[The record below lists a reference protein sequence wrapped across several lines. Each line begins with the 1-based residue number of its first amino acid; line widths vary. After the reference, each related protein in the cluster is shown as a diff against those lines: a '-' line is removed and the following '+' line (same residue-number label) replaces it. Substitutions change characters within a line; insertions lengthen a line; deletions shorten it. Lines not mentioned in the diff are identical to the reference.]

1 MSSLKDIGQE
11 LKEARLGRGVTLEEA
26 AKATHLSPKHL
37 VDLEEGLEEH
47 LPEAFYVKSFIRK
60 YANFLGL
67 PGDELAESY
76 WKERP
81 SLQPAPPPAEYSYW
95 WLFPILASLVLL
107 LAIGIA
113 WQNSHREAVIP
124 AESPSPATHVLP
136 SPSPATKSTVQPS
149 PGPATVQPSPSPATV
164 LPTSLNGATPSVSST
179 SSLAFPLATDS
190 RKPISLAIETTE
202 ACWVVI
208 VADGVTVQKGTVPA
222 GQKLRFKA
230 ERSLKLRLGNA
241 GGAWITYDGDYL
253 GALGGKGEV
262 VERTFD

>member
-11 LKEARLGRGVTLEEA
+11 LKEARLGRGVTLEEVA
-26 AKATHLSPKHL
+26 RATHLSPRHL
-37 VDLEEGLEEH
+37 ADLEEGLEEN
-47 LPEAFYVKSFIRK
+47 LPEAIYVKSFIRK

-67 PGDELAESY
+67 PGNELAEIY

-107 LAIGIA
+107 LAVGIA
-113 WQNSHREAVIP
+113 WQNSGRKAGPPGALAKSSPISP
-124 AESPSPATHVLP
+124 SPSPATHSLVLP
-136 SPSPATKSTVQPS
+136 SPKPTLPPTAVPSVKS
-149 PGPATVQPSPSPATV
+149 
-164 LPTSLNGATPSVSST
+164 ATPST

-190 RKPISLAIETTE
+190 KKPVSLAIETTE
-202 ACWVVI
+202 ACWVVV
-208 VADGVTVQKGTVPA
+208 VADGKIVQKGNVPA
-222 GQKLRFKA
+222 GQKLRFTA